1 MEWDSGGRGRTGG
14 GGRPTSDD
22 GRPTTDGAPGD
33 GAPGDGI
40 GKGAGASRNTW
51 VRPGAWSKMPCFG
64 GRGPGYGRAASL
76 EGGAQNGRFWTVL
89 DQSGPIGTKMDG
101 SGRLLARLARERA
114 AGAPARRA
122 AGATGGGGGGGGAA
136 RGEGLSGALGRG
148 VDPARR
154 GIDPARRRIGRPRR
168 AEDGLPDWVGEFEL
182 QNRPPAGWGAGSSN
196 CRIALPPGGGPRR
209 RRRRRVA
216 GLAHG
221 SSLIEVNARESAIFN
236 GRAGG
241 RGKCAEIGAAG
252 AASRSAR
259 AANDRAARA
268 GRPVRLVA
276 AEPVV
281 HRAAHPPGQVAGG
294 IHRVHLRPD
303 RGRADG
309 GDLAG
314 APVGPVVDSCSCRNA
329 DWVRGAGGRPPS
341 GLAGQLEVTSG
352 RWGRASA
359 KPCLL
364 VSRLRAGSWA

>member
-1 MEWDSGGRGRTGG
+1 
-14 GGRPTSDD
+14 
-22 GRPTTDGAPGD
+22 
-33 GAPGDGI
+33 
-40 GKGAGASRNTW
+40 
-51 VRPGAWSKMPCFG
+51 
-64 GRGPGYGRAASL
+64 
-76 EGGAQNGRFWTVL
+76 
-89 DQSGPIGTKMDG
+89 MDG

-196 CRIALPPGGGPRR
+196 CRIAVVARCTNTVEPGVGAGSSNCRIALPPGGGPRRR

-294 IHRVHLRPD
+294 IHRVHQRPD